1 MLIFRN
7 RKPPNMNMKSILTA
21 AGAAIFALSGLH
33 AQDGPT
39 IKLKP
44 ESAYEFSVVKNLD
57 ATPVQDQFKTGT
69 CWSFSALA
77 YFESE
82 LIRTGKGEH
91 NLSEMYVVNH
101 TYKEKADR
109 YVRMHGN
116 TNFGAGGAFV
126 DIAHVWKRYGIVP
139 EEVYNGL
146 NYGSE
151 QHNHSEL
158 DAVLT
163 AYVDAV
169 IENKQK
175 SLTPQWKVAYD
186 GIVDTYLGSVPEEF
200 DYQGKKY
207 SPETFAN
214 ELGLNMDDY
223 ISVTS
228 YTHHPFYSTFMLEIP
243 DNWLHVQSYNLPL
256 DELMRVMEHAVMNG
270 HTFAWGADVSEKG
283 FAFREGLAILPEDES
298 TIQVKGRDNQNF
310 SDAGAEKISNAF
322 ETPVKQKEVNQ
333 GMRQKA
339 FDNWETTDDHGMQV
353 TGIVKDQ
360 NGDKYYMVKN
370 SWGEKNNQL
379 GGYFVASEAYMKLKT
394 MNIYLHKDALPKDIA
409 KKLEL

>member
-1 MLIFRN
+1 
-7 RKPPNMNMKSILTA
+7 MKFQKYFGLA
-21 AGAAIFALSGLH
+21 AMVAFTFANLS
-33 AQDGPT
+33 AQDGET

-44 ESAYEFSVVKNLD
+44 ESGYEFKVVKSLD
-57 ATPVQDQFKTGT
+57 ATPVQNQNRTGT

-82 LIRTGKGEH
+82 LIRRGKGEH
-91 NLSEMYVVNH
+91 NLSEMYIVNH

-139 EEVYNGL
+139 EEVYSGL
-146 NYGSE
+146 NYGSDE
-151 QHNHSEL
+151 HNHSEL
-158 DAVLT
+158 DAILK
-163 AYVDAV
+163 AYADAV

-175 SLTPQWKVAYD
+175 SLTPKWKEGYSAV
-186 GIVDTYLGSVPEEF
+186 VDAYLGEVPEEF
-200 DYQGKKY
+200 EYQGKKY
-207 SPETFAN
+207 TPQSYAAD
-214 ELGLNMDDY
+214 LGLNMDDY
-223 ISVTS
+223 ISITS
-228 YTHHPFYSTFMLEIP
+228 FTHHPFYGSFVLEIP

-256 DELMRVMEHAVMNG
+256 DELMQVMEHAVMNG

-283 FAFREGLAILPEDES
+283 FAFREGLAILPDDES
-298 TIQVKGRDNQNF
+298 TIKVKGKDSQQFN
-310 SDAGAEKISNAF
+310 DAGAEKVSNAF
-322 ETPVKQKEVNQ
+322 ETPVKQREVNQ
-333 GMRQKA
+333 EMRQKQ

-370 SWGEKNNQL
+370 SWGTEYNEL
-379 GGYFVASEAYMKLKT
+379 GGYFLASEAYVKLKT
-394 MNIYLHKDALPKDIA
+394 MNIYLHKEALPKDIA
-409 KKLEL
+409 KKLRL